1 MGTESHRRGARRS
14 SKPEKDRHE
23 VARRAPLP
31 RSIFAVLIAIS
42 CFFGS
47 MEIAGALNLPNECR
61 TGSLP
66 SGDPKYPDDQQ
77 ILVCIPDAWNGG
89 LILYAHGFVP
99 VQAPLALP
107 LDELTLADGRT
118 VPEILLPLGFAFA
131 TSSYHKNGYAVEQG
145 GADMTALLA
154 HVKTLLPPNQL
165 KKVYITGG
173 SEGGLIATM
182 LLERN
187 PQSYS
192 GGLALCAP
200 IGGAPFQVQYLGDFR
215 VAFNYFFPGIFPAG
229 RLDPGQDAFQAWDMD
244 VEAIT
249 AAIRA
254 DPSAANQLYSVTRA
268 AVDPADPETRIA
280 TALHL
285 LFYSV
290 WETHDL
296 LETAGGNP
304 YDNRSRLYFG
314 SVNDFRLNTNVER
327 FAADPAAAAY
337 MRQFYQPTGR
347 LARPLVTLHT
357 TLDDLVPFVHET
369 LYILQVL
376 RAGRFQQLT
385 PLSVNRYGHC
395 NFTAEE
401 IIGAFGVML
410 LRTGGPLPPS
420 LQEAAQ
426 VFGKM

>member
-1 MGTESHRRGARRS
+1 MGTVSHRSVSEQIGVQYNRRIQI
-14 SKPEKDRHE
+14 
-23 VARRAPLP
+23 
-31 RSIFAVLIAIS
+31 RSIQTFYLFIS
-42 CFFGS
+42 SFVFFLSLFGKAPTAAAADWPA
-47 MEIAGALNLPNECR
+47 ECQTGTLPGN
-61 TGSLP
+61 
-66 SGDPKYPDDQQ
+66 DPRYPGDQQ
-77 ILVCIPDAWNGG
+77 ILTCIPAQWNGA

-99 VQAPLALP
+99 VQDPIALP
-107 LDELTLADGRT
+107 LDELTLPDGRT
-118 VPEILLPLGFAFA
+118 VPEVILPLGFAFA

-154 HVKTLLPPNQL
+154 HFKTLVPADQL

-173 SEGGLIATM
+173 SEGALIATM
-182 LLERN
+182 LLEQN

-192 GGLALCAP
+192 GGLALCGP
-200 IGGAPFQVQYLGDFR
+200 IGGAPFQVQYLADFR
-215 VAFNYFFPGIFPAG
+215 VVFNYFFPGIFQTG
-229 RLDPGQDAFQAWDMD
+229 QLDPGASAYQAWDMD
-244 VEAIT
+244 VDAIT
-249 AAIRA
+249 AAMTA
-254 DPSAANQLYSVTRA
+254 NPSATNQLFSVTHA
-268 AVDPADPETRIA
+268 ATDPAVPETRLK

-285 LFYSV
+285 LFYYV

-296 LETAGGNP
+296 VQVSGGNP

-314 SVNDFRLNTNVER
+314 SANDFRLNTNVER

-337 MRQFYQPTGR
+337 MRQFYQTTGR

-369 LYILQVL
+369 LYTLQAL

-395 NFTAEE
+395 NFTGEE

-410 LRTGGPLPPS
+410 LRTGGPLPLS

-426 VFGKM
+426 IFGKM